1 MKKWAILLGTVM
13 IVSMVSGCT
22 SNTEASEN
30 NAQSQNTTSVTQE
43 TTDSSA
49 DETSDEVQQDNADI
63 MGKVKSINGNTIT
76 LYKSSMDP
84 AEMMNSKPEGEGQTP
99 PDGEVPTDGEASA
112 GGQPLTEGET
122 PPEPK
127 DGDGM
132 GEPMGMDD
140 MFTDE
145 TTDIEVTT
153 STSIVSQSQGTESP
167 IAIADLKEGD
177 IVTVWLTSDTQE
189 AEKISLG
196 GGMMGGM
203 GGPQGDAQ
211 EGATTEGT
219 SDSGK

>member
-99 PDGEVPTDGEASA
+99 PDGEVPTDGQSLA
-112 GGQPLTEGET
+112 EGET

-153 STSIVSQSQGTESP
+153 STSIVSQSQGTESA

-211 EGATTEGT
+211 EGEATGET